1 MSVRLTLTL
10 AHAHA
15 QKMADLDDMLREFAH
30 FHEQAERAEPPE
42 SSGTFAK
49 VLRNL
54 RCCCVKERKESCA
67 ETKRKSG
74 KG

>member
-30 FHEQAERAEPPE
+30 FHE
-42 SSGTFAK
+42 K
-49 VLRNL
+49 
-54 RCCCVKERKESCA
+54 CI
-67 ETKRKSG
+67 
-74 KG
+74 